1 MRLEVLRSG
10 HREAAAA
17 ALEHLK
23 GALDIDTPPGV
34 VATMLYRPEFFGQAF
49 ANYLHDCSR
58 GESDWSVGER
68 ELFAAL
74 VSKLNQCPW

>member
-1 MRLEVLRSG
+1 MRLGILKEG
-10 HREAAAA
+10 HRDATTA
-17 ALEHLK
+17 ALEHVSH
-23 GALDIDTPPGV
+23 ALGIDAPPGV
-34 VATMLYRPEFFGQAF
+34 AATMLYRPEFFGAPF
-49 ANYLHDCSR
+49 AAYLQDCSR